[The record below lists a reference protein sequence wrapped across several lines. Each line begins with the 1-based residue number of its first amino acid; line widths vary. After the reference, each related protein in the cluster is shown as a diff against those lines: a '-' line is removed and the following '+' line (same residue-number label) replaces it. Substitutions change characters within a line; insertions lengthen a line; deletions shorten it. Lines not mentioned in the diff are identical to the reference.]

1 VAQATF
7 DVVIV
12 GAGVA
17 GSLMAKYLGAAGKK
31 VLVLEA
37 GAGIAPSNAAFM
49 QSFFTASAKVPE
61 SPYPPGLVDAS
72 GKLNDPTLLNAPRP
86 TVLTLDAG
94 TWQDSHASYLIQN
107 GPLAFAS
114 TYERIAGG
122 TGLHWL
128 GTSLRF
134 VPNDFRMADTYARF
148 VNWPLAYSDLEP
160 WYAMAEREMG
170 VSADV
175 DEQGYEGVTFGADYR
190 YPMPGIPASQVD
202 GLVAGAAPRVSV
214 DGVALKVRKTPAA
227 RNSIA
232 FGGRPPCL
240 GNTNCIPICPIGA
253 KYDPSMSLKAAIA
266 TGNVTLWPQTVAT
279 QIVLGDDGAVVSV
292 DYVTYATPGG
302 PRTGQGS
309 VTARTFVVAA
319 HAIESPKLL
328 LMSTNGGRTPH
339 GIANGSGLVGKNLM
353 DHPLYLAWA
362 LAKDPVYGY
371 RGPLSTSGI
380 ESVRDG
386 TFRKDRA
393 AFRIEVGNEGWNFPI
408 GDPETTTLDF
418 VLGRNASALNAA
430 GKALSGNAFT
440 TALNHALTRQFRL
453 AFLIE
458 QSPEESNA
466 VTLARQKDHLGIPR
480 PQITYDISDY
490 TKNGF
495 VAAKRAADALFS
507 AMGAEQFTSAPS
519 DDDPTSFALPIDG
532 KNVRMKYF
540 GAGHVA
546 GTLRMGDTRKT
557 SVVNADQRSWDHHN
571 LFLVGSATFPT
582 IATGNPTL
590 TLAALALRTAK
601 TIASGSA

>member
-1 VAQATF
+1 MAQATF
-7 DVVIV
+7 DVVII

-17 GSLMAKYLGAAGKK
+17 GSLMANYLGAAGKK

-37 GAGIAPSNAAFM
+37 GAGIPPSNAAFM
-49 QSFFTASAKVPE
+49 QRFFTASAKVPE
-61 SPYPPGLVDAS
+61 SPYPPDLVGAD
-72 GKLNDPTLLNAPRP
+72 GKLSDPTLLNAARP

-94 TWQDSHASYLIQN
+94 TWRDSHASYLIQK

-122 TGLHWL
+122 TGRHWL

-134 VPNDFRMADTYARF
+134 VPNDFRMAQTYARF
-148 VNWPLAYSDLEP
+148 VNWPLVYSDLEP

-170 VSADV
+170 VND
-175 DEQGYEGVTFGADYR
+175 
-190 YPMPGIPASQVD
+190 GIPASQVD
-202 GLVAGAAPRVSV
+202 GLVAGAASTVRV
-214 DGVALKVRKTPAA
+214 DGVALDVRKTPAA
-227 RNSIA
+227 RNSAA

-279 QIVLGDDGAVVSV
+279 QIVLGDDGAIASV
-292 DYVTYATPGG
+292 DYVTYATAGG

-309 VTARTFVVAA
+309 VTARTFVLAA

-328 LMSTNGGRTPH
+328 LMSTNGGRTPR

-380 ESVRDG
+380 ESARDG
-386 TFRKDRA
+386 AFRRDRA
-393 AFRIEVGNEGWNFPI
+393 AFRIEIGNEGWNFPI

-440 TALNHALTRQFRL
+440 AALNHALTRQFRL
-453 AFLIE
+453 AFLVE
-458 QSPEESNA
+458 QSPEETNA
-466 VTLARQKDHLGIPR
+466 VTLAGQKDHLGIPR

-495 VAAKRAADALFS
+495 VAAKKAADALFS

-519 DDDPTSFALPIDG
+519 DDDPTSFELAVDG

-571 LFLVGSATFPT
+571 LFMVGSATFPT

-601 TIASGSA
+601 TIVSDFN